1 MTLSLAER
9 RADAVLIGLVDSGYG
24 FAGSPPTGN
33 DRVVASQAFRF
44 DDGVVLTPVSNDQ
57 LGHGSAL
64 LEVIAGQAPAADFA
78 IAQIFTERLTTT
90 PAQVA
95 AAIDWLVE
103 QQVDLI
109 NLSLGLR
116 NDREVLRNAC
126 ERAVAAG
133 VIVCASSPAKGDPVY
148 PSAYPGVFRM
158 TGDARCSGPEQLSCL
173 KTQYADF
180 GGYVKARNGVIGA
193 SAGCAQLTGH
203 IGRYLSEGGSADL
216 EAVDYWLEN
225 QADYFGVEV
234 RFPQTA
240 KSNPNN
246 GGPLS

>member
-1 MTLSLAER
+1 MGR
-9 RADAVLIGLVDSGYG
+9 KDKILIGLVDSGCG
-24 FAGSPPTGN
+24 FAGFPATGC
-33 DRVVASQAFRF
+33 DRVVVSQAFRF
-44 DDGVVLTPVSNDQ
+44 DEGIVLAPVTDDQ

-64 LEVIAGQAPAADFA
+64 LEVMAEQAPDAEFA
-78 IAQIFTERLTTT
+78 IAQIFTERLATT

-116 NDREVLRNAC
+116 NDREVLRTAC
-126 ERAVAAG
+126 ERALAAG
-133 VIVCASSPAKGDPVY
+133 VIICASSPAKGDPVY
-148 PSAYPGVFRM
+148 PSAYPGVLRM
-158 TGDARCSGPEQLSCL
+158 TGDARCQSPQQLSCL

-203 IGRYLSEGGSADL
+203 IGRYLSQGGAADL
-216 EAVDYWLEN
+216 ASVDRWLES

-234 RFPQTA
+234 RFPQA
-240 KSNPNN
+240 VKSDS
-246 GGPLS
+246 GGEA

>member
-1 MTLSLAER
+1 MAQK
-9 RADAVLIGLVDSGYG
+9 DKVLIGLVDSGYG
-24 FAGSPPTGN
+24 FAGSPSTGY

-44 DDGVVLTPVSNDQ
+44 DEGVVLAPVSEDQ

-64 LEVIAGQAPAADFA
+64 LEVIAGQAMAAEFA
-78 IAQIFTERLTTT
+78 IAQIFSERLTTT
-90 PAQVA
+90 PVQVA

-116 NDREVLRNAC
+116 NDRDVLRSAC

-133 VIVCASSPAKGDPVY
+133 VIVCASAPAKGDPVY

-158 TGDARCSGPEQLSCL
+158 TGDARCRGPEQLSCL

-180 GGYVKARNGVIGA
+180 GGYVKARHGVIGA

-203 IGRYLSEGGSADL
+203 IGRYLSEGGAADL
-216 EAVDYWLEN
+216 AAVDRWLES

-234 RFPQTA
+234 RFPKATE
-240 KSNPNN
+240 SDSNN
-246 GGPLS
+246 GGPIR

>member
-1 MTLSLAER
+1 MMRKES
-9 RADAVLIGLVDSGYG
+9 DKVLIGLVDSGFG
-24 FAGSPPTGN
+24 FAGSPPTGT
-33 DRVVASQAFRF
+33 DRVVVSQAFRF
-44 DDGVVLTPVSNDQ
+44 DEGIVLTPVIDDQ

-64 LEVIAGQAPAADFA
+64 LEVIAEQAPDAEFA
-78 IAQIFTERLTTT
+78 IAQIFTERLATT

-116 NDREVLRNAC
+116 NDREILRTAC
-126 ERAVAAG
+126 ERALAAG
-133 VIVCASSPAKGDPVY
+133 VIICASSPAKGDPVY
-148 PSAYPGVFRM
+148 PSAYPGVLRM
-158 TGDARCSGPEQLSCL
+158 TGDARCENPQQLSCL

-180 GGYVKARNGVIGA
+180 GGYVTARNGVIGA

-203 IGRYLSEGGSADL
+203 IGRYLSQGGAADL
-216 EAVDYWLEN
+216 ASVDRWLES

-234 RFPQTA
+234 RFPQA
-240 KSNPNN
+240 VKSDSR
-246 GGPLS
+246 GEA

>member
-1 MTLSLAER
+1 MGLKTTGRVA
-9 RADAVLIGLVDSGYG
+9 IGIVDSGYG
-24 FAGSPPTGN
+24 FEPSPPVGV
-33 DRVVASQAFRF
+33 DRVIASQAFRF
-44 DDGVVLTPVSNDQ
+44 DQGVILAPVINDQ

-64 LEVIAGQAPAADFA
+64 LEVIAEQAPLAEFA

-90 PAQVA
+90 PVQVA

-116 NDREVLRNAC
+116 NDRDILGVAC
-126 ERAVAAG
+126 ENAIKAG
-133 VIVCASSPAKGDPVY
+133 VIICASSPAKGDPVY

-158 TGDARCSGPEQLSCL
+158 TGDARCTGPAQLSCL

-203 IGRYLSEGGSADL
+203 IGRYLSAGGATDL
-216 EAVDYWLEN
+216 NSVSHWLET

-234 RFPQTA
+234 RFPPGSKEQR
-240 KSNPNN
+240 S
-246 GGPLS
+246 GGQ

>member
-1 MTLSLAER
+1 MGQK
-9 RADAVLIGLVDSGYG
+9 DKILIGLVDSGFG
-24 FAGSPPTGN
+24 FAGSPPTGI
-33 DRVVASQAFRF
+33 DRVIASQAFRY
-44 DDGVVLTPVSNDQ
+44 DEGIVLAPVINDQ
-57 LGHGSAL
+57 LGHGSSL
-64 LEVIAGQAPAADFA
+64 LEVIADQAPQAEFA
-78 IAQIFTERLTTT
+78 IAQIFSERLATT

-116 NDREVLRNAC
+116 NDRDVLRSAC
-126 ERAVAAG
+126 ERALAAG

-148 PSAYPGVFRM
+148 PAAYPGVLRM
-158 TGDARCSGPEQLSCL
+158 TGDARCENPQQLSCL

-203 IGRYLSEGGSADL
+203 IGRYLSEGGAADL
-216 EAVDYWLEN
+216 ASVDRWLES

-234 RFPQTA
+234 RFPSATET
-240 KSNPNN
+240 NPNS
-246 GGPLS
+246 GGSVG